1 MLKIKV
7 FDCED
12 ENKLTDDINDFI
24 KEINNHDKEVVDIK
38 FSTSISVYE
47 DEQIYCF
54 SALVMYD
61 NKIYQEYKPKRY
73 EIVEKVESDEEMYT
87 PKIMLIPDYIEEI
100 DKMKKQQKEFI
111 KYLEDEIEECF
122 SSGDCRELKTFQN
135 ILQKNKSIIG
145 ED

>member
-12 ENKLTDDINDFI
+12 ENELTDDINDFI
-24 KEINNHDKEVVDIK
+24 KEINNHDKEIVDIK

-61 NKIYQEYKPKRY
+61 DKIYKEYKPKRY
-73 EIVEKVESDEEMYT
+73 EIVEKVEE
-87 PKIMLIPDYIEEI
+87 
-100 DKMKKQQKEFI
+100 
-111 KYLEDEIEECF
+111 
-122 SSGDCRELKTFQN
+122 
-135 ILQKNKSIIG
+135 
-145 ED
+145 

>member
-61 NKIYQEYKPKRY
+61 DKIYKEYKPKRY
-73 EIVEKVESDEEMYT
+73 EIVEKVV
-87 PKIMLIPDYIEEI
+87 
-100 DKMKKQQKEFI
+100 
-111 KYLEDEIEECF
+111 
-122 SSGDCRELKTFQN
+122 GDSN
-135 ILQKNKSIIG
+135 A
-145 ED
+145 